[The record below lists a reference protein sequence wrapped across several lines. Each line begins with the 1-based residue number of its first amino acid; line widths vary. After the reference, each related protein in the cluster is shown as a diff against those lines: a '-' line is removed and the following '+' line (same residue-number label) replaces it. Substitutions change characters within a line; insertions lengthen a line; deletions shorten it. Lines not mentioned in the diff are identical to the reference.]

1 MADGKVTI
9 QALLDAS
16 DVQKGIG
23 NIDKSTES
31 LGSKLS
37 AKAVAIGNVISSVV
51 QSAWGQVS
59 KFFGDA
65 MTSTDTLKKYQ
76 KSMSYVGFS
85 PEVIDK
91 SSAAMKKYADETVYD
106 LNTIVQTTSIL
117 ASNGVENFEG
127 MTESLGNL
135 NAALGGSAESFDAT
149 SLALTQIVGAGKL
162 ASGDWRQFVSNLPA
176 SSQLLQDTLA
186 QIGAY
191 DPAMMNFSEALS
203 KGEISSD
210 EFLAAIQKLGSD
222 PSAAEAARS
231 TDTFE
236 GAIGNLQASIED
248 GLMKVIDHFGMDNI
262 TGAINT
268 CTDIISGAGDVF
280 AGLGDVLGDIFD
292 GATDAGGALSDFA
305 GDVQDAITY
314 ISQFKD
320 YLEPLGVLIA
330 GLAVGFGILGNA
342 VGLFSIK
349 QGIANVLMP
358 IATAVTGAWA
368 TVTTLA
374 ADAMAALNLAMEANP
389 LGVIIGVIA
398 AVVAALVYF
407 FTQTETGRQLW
418 SQFVEFLKQAWDA
431 ISSAAAEVWNMI
443 VTTVSGAWDAI
454 VSTTSSIWNSITST
468 LSSVWDGIVTA
479 VSDFVNTVVDIA
491 TGIWDTIV
499 SAVQVGF
506 DTVKNAITVGIMLI
520 FEIFNFLGELL
531 LAPFTFIWVNFG
543 GIITD
548 AWNGFCQLVSD
559 GIQAIANVI
568 STIGAAITTAWDFIW
583 QPISSFFTQIWD
595 FFYNLT
601 MERIQQI
608 ADIINIVG
616 AAISAAWSFVWG
628 AISNFFSTVWN
639 TIYTTVST
647 IITNVSNTISNVV
660 GSIVGYWQARWAE
673 IQAAA
678 QFVWNLISAA
688 VTAGINAAK
697 TSITNTMN
705 SIMSFWSGVWN
716 GISST
721 VSNIW
726 NTIKSVV
733 TGAVGG
739 VFNAVSSTFNNV
751 KSTISNTLDGAKNIV
766 SNAINAIKGFFNFN
780 WSLPPLKLPHI
791 TIEGSFSL
799 TPPSVPH
806 FGISWYAKGGLF
818 NGPSVIGVGEAG
830 TEYALPLN
838 KRTLSPLSAGIAEY
852 MDGQIASDRVEQLL
866 FLILQQ
872 LKSGATFNLNERE
885 FARLVWKVQQ

>member
-23 NIDKSTES
+23 TIDKSTES

-51 QSAWGQVS
+51 QSAWGHVS

-65 MTSTDTLKKYQ
+65 MTSTDTLSKYQ
-76 KSMSYVGFS
+76 KSLSYVGFS
-85 PEVIDK
+85 QDVIDK

-117 ASNGVENFEG
+117 ASNGVNDFEG

-176 SSQLLQDTLA
+176 SSQLLQQTLA
-186 QIGAY
+186 DIGAY
-191 DPAMMNFSEALS
+191 DPAMMSFSDALS

-236 GAIGNLQASIED
+236 GAIGNLQASLEN

-268 CTDIISGAGDVF
+268 CTDVIDGAGDIF
-280 AGLGDVLGDIFD
+280 AGIGDTLSDLVDDAI
-292 GATDAGGALSDFA
+292 DAGDALSDFA
-305 GDVQDAITY
+305 DDIQDGITY

-320 YLEPLGVLIA
+320 YLEPLGVLIG

-358 IATAVTGAWA
+358 IATAATGAWA
-368 TVTTLA
+368 AVTTIA
-374 ADAMAALNLAMEANP
+374 GDAMAALNLAMEANP
-389 LGVIIGVIA
+389 IGVIIGVILA
-398 AVVAALVYF
+398 IAAALVYF

-418 SQFVEFLKQAWDA
+418 AQFTEWIKGAWETIKQKASEVWDA
-431 ISSAAAEVWNMI
+431 I

-454 VSTTSSIWNSITST
+454 VSTTSSIWESVTST
-468 LSSVWDGIVTA
+468 LSGIWDGIVTA
-479 VSDFVNTVVDIA
+479 VTGFVDSVVEIA
-491 TGIWDTIV
+491 TGVWDSVT
-499 SAVQVGF
+499 SAIQTGF
-506 DTVKNAITVGIMLI
+506 ETVKNVITVGIMMI
-520 FEIFNFLGELL
+520 AEIFNFIGELL
-531 LAPFTFIWVNFG
+531 IVPFTFIWVNFG

-548 AWNGFCQLVSD
+548 AWNGFCQIVSD
-559 GIQAIANVI
+559 GVQAIADVI
-568 STIGAAITTAWDFIW
+568 TTIGTAISDAWNFIW
-583 QPISSFFTQIWD
+583 GGISSFFTQIWD
-595 FFYNLT
+595 FFYQLT

-608 ADIINIVG
+608 ADIINVVG

-628 AISNFFSTVWN
+628 AISSFFSTVWN

-647 IITNVSNTISNVV
+647 IITNVSNTISTVV
-660 GSIVGYWQARWAE
+660 SAIVAYWKAKWEA
-673 IQAAA
+673 IKAAA
-678 QFVWNLISAA
+678 EFIWNLIVGVVS
-688 VTAGINAAK
+688 AGINNAR
-697 TSITNTMN
+697 NTISNVVN
-705 SIMSFWSGVWN
+705 SIASFWSGVWN

-721 VSNIW
+721 VSNVW
-726 NTIKSVV
+726 NSITSTVS
-733 TGAVGG
+733 GAVNG
-739 VFNAVSSTFNNV
+739 VKSSVSNAFNAV
-751 KSTISNTLDGAKNIV
+751 KSTISNVMNGAKSIV
-766 SNAINAIKGFFNFN
+766 SDAINRIKGLFNFH
-780 WSLPPLKLPHI
+780 WSFPPLKMPHF
-791 TIEGSFSL
+791 TVEGKFSIN
-799 TPPSVPH
+799 PPSVPH
-806 FGISWYAKGGLF
+806 LGLSWYANGGLF

-830 TEYALPLN
+830 AEYALPLN
-838 KRTLSPLSAGIAEY
+838 KRTLNPLSAGIAETLE
-852 MDGQIASDRVEQLL
+852 GQIASRRVEELL
-866 FLILQQ
+866 LLILEQ
-872 LKSGATFNLNERE
+872 LRSGATFSLNERE